1 MTRIGIFHQ
10 LEEDDNELL
19 QLSEKNWQRFF
30 SFFLI
35 DSVSVHFMF
44 AAYKYSGRKN

>member
-1 MTRIGIFHQ
+1 MNYCSYLKRT
-10 LEEDDNELL
+10 DKD
-19 QLSEKNWQRFF
+19 FF